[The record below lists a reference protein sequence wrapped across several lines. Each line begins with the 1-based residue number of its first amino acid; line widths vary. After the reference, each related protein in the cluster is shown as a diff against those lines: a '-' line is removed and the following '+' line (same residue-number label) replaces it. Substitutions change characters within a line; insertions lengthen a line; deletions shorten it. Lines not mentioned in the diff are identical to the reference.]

1 MQQISDN
8 VYQIPLGAV
17 NAFLIE
23 DNGLTLVD
31 TGYKNSTFKIF
42 ESIKKS
48 GKNPNELK
56 QIILTHSHPD
66 HAGSA
71 YEIKTKLNIPVYAHY
86 EDAHLIK
93 QGIAG
98 RLPHV
103 LSPGLA
109 NWIVFRM
116 FIKSSKNEIDAFEV
130 DTTIEDKDII
140 PIAGGIEV
148 IHTPGHSKGH
158 VALLIKNEGLL
169 IAADICSNMMG
180 LGLSTVYEDRELG
193 IKSIQKAASFDFDKA
208 IFGHGKPILKNA
220 NKQMRAKFAIT

>member
-1 MQQISDN
+1 MLQITDN

-17 NAFLIE
+17 NAFVIE

-42 ESIKKS
+42 ESIKKA
-48 GKNPNELK
+48 GKNPNDLK

-71 YEIKTKLNIPVYAHY
+71 FEIKTKLNIPVYAHQ
-86 EDAHLIK
+86 EDADLIK

-103 LSPGLA
+103 VSPGLV
-109 NWIVFRM
+109 NWMVYRM
-116 FIKSSKNEIDAFEV
+116 FIKSGKNEVDAFEV
-130 DTTIEDKDII
+130 NTNIDDKDII

-148 IHTPGHSKGH
+148 IYTPGHSKGH
-158 VALLIKNEGLL
+158 VSLLLKKEGVL
-169 IAADICSNMMG
+169 IAGDLCSNMMG
-180 LGLSTVYEDRELG
+180 LGLSTVYEDRTLG
-193 IKSIQKAASFDFDKA
+193 IKSIQKAASFDFDIA
-208 IFGHGKPILKNA
+208 IFGHGKPLFKGA
-220 NKQMRAKFAIT
+220 NKKILEKFSGN